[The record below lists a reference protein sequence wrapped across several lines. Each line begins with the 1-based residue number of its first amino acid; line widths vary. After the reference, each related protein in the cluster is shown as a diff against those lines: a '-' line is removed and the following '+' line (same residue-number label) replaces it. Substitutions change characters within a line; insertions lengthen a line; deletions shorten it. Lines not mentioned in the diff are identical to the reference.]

1 MAFTKNVVHQAQ
13 RDRDL
18 ATKTALIAAKTPDF
32 GEDLIVDAR
41 GSDDVVHDDSQDLV
55 FFANVVFFLN

>member
-1 MAFTKNVVHQAQ
+1 MKA
-13 RDRDL
+13 
-18 ATKTALIAAKTPDF
+18 ALTAAKTPDF

>member
-1 MAFTKNVVHQAQ
+1 MVGLSARVLQQ
-13 RDRDL
+13 
-18 ATKTALIAAKTPDF
+18 ATKAALIAAKTPDF

-41 GSDDVVHDDSQDLV
+41 GSDDVVHDDPENLV